1 VKSAERNYICRM
13 EYLNLFFKKASSKS
27 WELGAIVTAVLGLA
41 ATLVWGDREPMQD
54 DALLT
59 VASFIVVMVVRL
71 LLVVP
76 YQLWAE
82 ERAKLVDLEKLEAD
96 PLRVQRKLLL
106 KASSH
111 LFTSSKEIYNE
122 WKSSDQRKRDLLLEG
137 FSSKRACMNILADR
151 FLHEDDIYKAAQN
164 AMQHCYIMMD
174 DAKADSPDHKALQDA
189 HKYTKRLLVLLTP
202 DNDKKP

>member
-1 VKSAERNYICRM
+1 M
-13 EYLNLFFKKASSKS
+13 EYLNLISKKVYVPVWSMIGFITVIADPITD
-27 WELGAIVTAVLGLA
+27 AIWPEDAPVQDIARAIIAFVI
-41 ATLVWGDREPMQD
+41 LV
-54 DALLT
+54 A
-59 VASFIVVMVVRL
+59 FVRL
-71 LLVVP
+71 VLVAP

-111 LFTSSKEIYNE
+111 LFTSSEEIYNE

-174 DAKADSPDHKALQDA
+174 DATAGSPDHKALQDA